1 MWLARLRDEPR
12 FREAMDELWPYALAV
27 LPEGERPR
35 LAERF
40 GRDSDEA
47 LERGSHTDGLPEL
60 WDEMTMVR
68 RSAPAGVAW

>member
-1 MWLARLRDEPR
+1 
-12 FREAMDELWPYALAV
+12 MDELWPYALAV

-40 GRDSDEA
+40 GRDADEA